1 VRRGA
6 QHFLAVLRTTKL
18 DRLTLRSA
26 GSDAPR
32 LTVQLLCSKSG
43 APAPARTNTHAART
57 CTNGPHSFPLHHT
70 GLLKTY
76 DVACIAEPEILC
88 ANVDRRALPVRIAV
102 RPKEFTKLLANF
114 HSGQHDVTLLSLP
127 DAHRGG
133 GGGGAAAGAL
143 PPDGA
148 VKRLR
153 LLSFED
159 PAKAAV
165 PGAAMTT
172 QLAVHSSEE
181 IITSYVHRG
190 AEEAEATV
198 NLKDLK
204 ARVEALSVRGCCAAG
219 GVY

>member
-1 VRRGA
+1 V

-18 DRLTLRSA
+18 DRLTLRSQ

-43 APAPARTNTHAART
+43 APAHRTLAHTRT
-57 CTNGPHSFPLHHT
+57 YGPHTQKRSFLRRT

-102 RPKEFTKLLANF
+102 RPKDFTKLLANF

-133 GGGGAAAGAL
+133 GGGGGGAATLL
-143 PPDGA
+143 PDAA

-190 AEEAEATV
+190 GEEAEATV

-204 ARVEALSVRGCCAAG
+204 ARSRARICPVLVLLRGIQR
-219 GVY
+219 